1 MPCPAHKSTRSAR
14 LGFQRVLLGSFP
26 PPCLDP
32 GGGAEV
38 AARPAA
44 SPARYSLAASPLQ
57 HRPDRAMSAEPE
69 LIELRELAP
78 SGRIGPGRTRLE
90 RANALRIAPGT
101 TRNPSQQ
108 HVPGRGTVSSLQGP
122 PRTRGATSVE
132 TSSGASCARAY
143 SARVSKRP
151 HTASDY
157 GKGGSTI
164 VAGQAAVEGWSV
176 VMILQTRSPGLAPS
190 GRVLEKMVYHLSR
203 SVRAQLGRVSCL

>member
-1 MPCPAHKSTRSAR
+1 MVSKGRMWRPSSFLTIKRTHETHQCGALQSSLGAEEKGRWGKDWTERLGRGSLKGSTLVPCPAHKSTRSAR
-14 LGFQRVLLGSFP
+14 PGFQRVLLGSFP

-108 HVPGRGTVSSLQGP
+108 HVPGRGHRFQPAGPTTHTWCDLCGDFIWGVVRKGLQC
-122 PRTRGATSVE
+122 TRE
-132 TSSGASCARAY
+132 
-143 SARVSKRP
+143 
-151 HTASDY
+151 
-157 GKGGSTI
+157 
-164 VAGQAAVEGWSV
+164 
-176 VMILQTRSPGLAPS
+176 
-190 GRVLEKMVYHLSR
+190 
-203 SVRAQLGRVSCL
+203 